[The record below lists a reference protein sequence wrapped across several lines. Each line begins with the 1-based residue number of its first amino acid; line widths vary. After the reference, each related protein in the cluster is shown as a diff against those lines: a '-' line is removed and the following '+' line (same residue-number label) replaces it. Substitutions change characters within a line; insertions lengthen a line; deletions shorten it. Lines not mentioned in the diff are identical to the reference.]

1 MKDTGTGNGDITQTQ
16 AGKPQTG
23 EYTHLEIYATLGMIA
38 GFTYLLLYFQNGER
52 GMTEEK
58 KDVLISRLTR
68 WAARGGALRK
78 GVACIGLFLLLAYY
92 HSIGQCKDWAESLR
106 EMTRA

>member
-1 MKDTGTGNGDITQTQ
+1 MKDTGSGADVRPLPGE
-16 AGKPQTG
+16 PQTG
-23 EYTHLEIYATLGMIA
+23 EFSHVEIYATLGMIA

-58 KDVLISRLTR
+58 KDVLISRLSR
-68 WAARGGALRK
+68 WAARGGVVRK
-78 GVACIGLFLLLAYY
+78 GIACMALFLLLAYY
-92 HSIGQCKDWAESLR
+92 HSIGQCREWADSLR